1 MSTTLNRD
9 VAFEYA
15 SSSKAAGASV
25 VFEIQ
30 QGMIDRGAD
39 LSWLSQCVA

>member
-15 SSSKAAGASV
+15 SSSKAGASV